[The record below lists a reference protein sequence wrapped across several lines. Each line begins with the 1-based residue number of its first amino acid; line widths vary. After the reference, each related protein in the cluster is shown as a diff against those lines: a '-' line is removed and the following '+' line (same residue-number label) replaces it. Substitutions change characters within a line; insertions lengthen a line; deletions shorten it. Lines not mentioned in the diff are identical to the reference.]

1 MNGSMAIPA
10 DRFQIVDTVR
20 PTVRTIFSM
29 MNLQLPS
36 GSAADAP
43 IPMRLQD
50 DSAVQHVHAIDEC
63 VQRNPLRT
71 TKSLHD
77 QLCAVE
83 SPDSHKPAFWR
94 KL

>member
-1 MNGSMAIPA
+1 MALMAIPA
-10 DRFQIVDTVR
+10 DRFQIVDAVR
-20 PTVRTIFSM
+20 PTVRAIFSM

-36 GSAADAP
+36 GPAARAP

-77 QLCAVE
+77 QLCAFE
-83 SPDSHKPAFWR
+83 RPDRHKSSFWR

>member
-1 MNGSMAIPA
+1 MAIPA
-10 DRFQIVDTVR
+10 DRFQIVDAVR
-20 PTVRTIFSM
+20 PTVRAIFSM

-36 GSAADAP
+36 GLAAGAP

-71 TKSLHD
+71 PKCLHD
-77 QLCAVE
+77 ELCTFE
-83 SPDSHKPAFWR
+83 RPDSHKAAFWR

>member
-10 DRFQIVDTVR
+10 NRFQIVDAVR
-20 PTVRTIFSM
+20 PTVRAIFSM

-36 GSAADAP
+36 GPAAGAP
-43 IPMRLQD
+43 IRMHLQD
-50 DSAVQHVHAIDEC
+50 DSAVQHIHAIDEC

-71 TKSLHD
+71 TKCLHD
-77 QLCAVE
+77 QLSAFKR
-83 SPDSHKPAFWR
+83 PDSHEPVFWR